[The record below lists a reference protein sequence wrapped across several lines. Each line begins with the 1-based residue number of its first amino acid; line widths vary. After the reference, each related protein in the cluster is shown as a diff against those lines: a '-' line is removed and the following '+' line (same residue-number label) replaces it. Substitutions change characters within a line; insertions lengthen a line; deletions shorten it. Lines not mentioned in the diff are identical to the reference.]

1 MLGLI
6 YNLFASTPAYR
17 VKADVPL
24 PRRILRAE
32 VDVQRHET
40 VKAVLGAGVAAA
52 VILLTTL
59 GSRPQAE
66 AHGDLDQFLT
76 GDPGCLNTVLRASA
90 PSSGTLRQEFVPS
103 DVPGGTTDGLQSLDV
118 CVTLASSANIT
129 MNIKTGTLASPGA
142 TIATVNAPG
151 VLSGTRWVHFELANI
166 VQITPGNPYL
176 IELSGPLPGFSWRG
190 TCGVIAGACTS
201 VDGDLYAA
209 GAASA
214 GPGVRDFAFRTY
226 DALDN
231 DLDGIAN
238 PLDNC
243 IDDANAD
250 QANSDANFID
260 LTPPKSSD
268 DLTWINSDVFGDAC
282 DSDDDND
289 GLPDAAEAAGSAC
302 GSTITNALA
311 LDTDG
316 DRFTDRA
323 ECEQG
328 FDPTLAASKPAL
340 NTNCGPAGDADGD
353 KVSGR
358 VEYCNYNS
366 DPLNPNTDADACADG
381 KETASVNG
389 DTTVNVADIGLIAQ
403 EFGSIPPRLANMD
416 LNRDGVIN
424 IADRGIA
431 ASLFGS
437 C

>member
-1 MLGLI
+1 M
-6 YNLFASTPAYR
+6 
-17 VKADVPL
+17 VKAG
-24 PRRILRAE
+24 
-32 VDVQRHET
+32 
-40 VKAVLGAGVAAA
+40 LGAGIAAA
-52 VILLTTL
+52 VLLLTSL
-59 GSRPQAE
+59 GPRQPAE

-76 GDPGCLNTVLRASA
+76 GDPGCLNTVLRATA

-103 DVPGGTTDGLQSLDV
+103 DVPGGTTDGLQSFEV
-118 CVTLASSANIT
+118 CVTIASTANIT
-129 MNIKTGTLASPGA
+129 LNIRQGTNASPGPQ
-142 TIATVNAPG
+142 IATASATG
-151 VLSGTRWVHFELANI
+151 VLSGTRWVHFELTNI

-176 IELSGPLPGFSWRG
+176 IELTGFPAFSWRG

-201 VDGDLYAA
+201 VDADLYTA
-209 GAASA
+209 GTASA
-214 GPGVRDFAFRTY
+214 NPGVRDFAFRTF

-243 IDDANAD
+243 IDISNAD
-250 QANSDANFID
+250 QTNSDANFVD
-260 LTPPKSSD
+260 LTPPKPSD
-268 DLTWINSDVFGDAC
+268 DLTWINSDILGDAC
-282 DSDDDND
+282 DPDDDND
-289 GLPDAAEAAGSAC
+289 GLSDAVEGAGTAC
-302 GSTITNALA
+302 GTIITNTLA

-340 NTNCGPAGDADGD
+340 NINCGPAGDADGD
-353 KVSGR
+353 RVSGR

-381 KETASVNG
+381 KETASVNS
-389 DTTVNVADIGLIAQ
+389 DTTVNVADVGLIAQ
-403 EFGSIPPRLANMD
+403 EFGSVPPRLANMD
-416 LNRDGVIN
+416 VNRDGVIN